1 MSTYLINHM
10 RIPNGIPKPEALVY
24 LENVEATFV
33 SYGGRWLVLDA
44 QVEVLEGGWP
54 GSVVVMEF
62 PDVGSAKRWYNSP
75 EYQRILRLRTDNVI
89 SDVILVEPVAVRLQ
103 LSHMG
108 REDPRCHRYRLRQH
122 SLTRPLR
129 SASRSLDGRVSSNA
143 RAPPSSAGR
152 SP

>member
-89 SDVILVEPVAVRLQ
+89 SDVILVEPVA
-103 LSHMG
+103 S
-108 REDPRCHRYRLRQH
+108 DF
-122 SLTRPLR
+122 
-129 SASRSLDGRVSSNA
+129 
-143 RAPPSSAGR
+143 SSATWAGKIR
-152 SP
+152 DVIATGSDSTR